1 MAGTRDGSGR
11 TPFDW
16 RALWISVAMLGT
28 TILIERL
35 GSDFIAHEFADRP
48 RPRDL
53 LFELLPHV
61 SSLRYLSTIALII
74 GAIIY
79 LVYVLKHARGDIP
92 EFIAAYAMMH
102 LIRTG
107 IMILDPL
114 ANAHGA
120 GGYVFPIVQN
130 GMFPSGHVATAVM
143 FVRFIDARVEP
154 GMRRAASAAAV
165 VMVVSMILSH
175 GHYGIDMVG
184 GALLAYYVEREW
196 HDGGLF
202 APVQRLLRRDHTET
216 DEERSDC

>member
-1 MAGTRDGSGR
+1 MAGTAEEPDR

-16 RALWISVAMLGT
+16 RSLWISIAMLGA
-28 TILIERL
+28 TIAVERL
-35 GSDFIAHEFADRP
+35 GSDFIASEFTDRP

-61 SSLRYLSTIALII
+61 SALRFFSTAALAIGALI
-74 GAIIY
+74 Y
-79 LVYVLKHARGDIP
+79 LRYVLKHARGDIP

-130 GMFPSGHVATAVM
+130 GMFPSGHMATAVM

-154 GMRRAASAAAV
+154 GMRRAAAAAAV
-165 VMVVSMILSH
+165 AMAVSMILSH

-184 GALLAYYVEREW
+184 GVLLAYFVEREW
-196 HDGGLF
+196 RDGRLF
-202 APVQRLLRRDHTET
+202 APVQRLLRGEVRQPT
-216 DEERSDC
+216 R

>member
-1 MAGTRDGSGR
+1 MAGTTGESVR

-16 RALWISVAMLGT
+16 RALWVSVALLGT
-28 TILIERL
+28 TILIERI
-35 GSDFIAHEFADRP
+35 GSDFIAHEFTDRP

-61 SSLRYLSTIALII
+61 SSVRYLSTIALII

-79 LVYVLKHARGDIP
+79 LIYVLKHARGDIP
-92 EFIAAYAMMH
+92 EFISAYAMMH

-114 ANAHGA
+114 ANAHG
-120 GGYVFPIVQN
+120 GGAYVFPIVQN

-143 FVRFIDARVEP
+143 FVRFIDVRVEP
-154 GMRRAASAAAV
+154 GMRRAAAV
-165 VMVVSMILSH
+165 AGAVMVLSMILSH

-184 GALLAYYVEREW
+184 GVLLAYFVEREW
-196 HDGGLF
+196 HDGRLF
-202 APVQRLLRRDHTET
+202 APVQWLLRGEAR
-216 DEERSDC
+216 RPAR